1 MRGFSR
7 ILSLA
12 NIVSLV
18 GVFVV
23 PILLFGLRSEAANFH
38 EVYIRLDSLSDST
51 TTGGTV
57 CARPATAGT
66 EADVQVVFPTVAGTD
81 FTVNSTPGNW
91 TVTTTNLPNGTT
103 AWVGINTA
111 TGVSGK
117 TVTFPSGDLV
127 VGTTYCFNFSGTN
140 TLTTG
145 AAGNNQTG
153 TVTARTGAAATI
165 DSSGYA
171 LSVIGDDQIVVTAT
185 VPATFSF
192 ALSANADSIGTLS
205 TTTASSSGV
214 TATMT
219 TNASGGWV
227 AWVKSANAA
236 LASASA
242 GVSIATAGTVDNTP
256 SDLAST
262 TGYVLDVDITTDG
275 GGTGTITQ
283 ASNWGAEYAG
293 TNTTSGG
300 ALSTSFEPI
309 AASSGTTDGDV
320 LTLIER
326 AKIVATQAAASD
338 YTDTLTVVAAGRF

>member
-1 MRGFSR
+1 MRVFSR
-7 ILSLA
+7 TLSL
-12 NIVSLV
+12 IGIISLV
-18 GVFVV
+18 GVAAL
-23 PILLFGLRSEAANFH
+23 PILFFGNRAEAANFT
-38 EVYIRLDSLSDST
+38 EVYIRLDRLSDST
-51 TTGGTV
+51 TTGGMV
-57 CARPATAGT
+57 CARPATVGT
-66 EADVQVVFPTVAGTD
+66 EADVQITFPTVAGTD
-81 FTVNSTPGNW
+81 FTVNTTASNW

-103 AWVGINTA
+103 AWVSIATA

-153 TVTARTGAAATI
+153 TVTTRTGAAATI

-171 LSVIGDDQIVVTAT
+171 LSVISDDQVVVTAT
-185 VPATFSF
+185 VPSTFSF

-205 TTTASSSGV
+205 TTTASSTGV

-219 TNASGGWV
+219 TNAAGGWV
-227 AWVKSANAA
+227 AWVKSLNAG

-242 GVSIATAGTVDNTP
+242 GTSIATAGSVDNTP

-262 TGYVLDVDITTDG
+262 TGYVLDVNVTTDG

-283 ASNWGAEYAG
+283 ASNWGAEYNG

-300 ALSTSFEPI
+300 TLSTTFQPI
-309 AASSGTTDGDV
+309 AASDGTTDGDV

-326 AKIVATQAAASD
+326 AKIVATQAAATD